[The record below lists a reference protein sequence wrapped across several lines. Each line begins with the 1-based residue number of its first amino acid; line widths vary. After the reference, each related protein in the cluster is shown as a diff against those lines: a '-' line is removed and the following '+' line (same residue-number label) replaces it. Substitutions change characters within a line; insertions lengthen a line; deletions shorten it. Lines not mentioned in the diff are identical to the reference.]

1 MLLDV
6 IKMNHTGWFF
16 EASAHLPVILTL
28 DQLRR
33 LTLLYPPGE
42 ESIMSILEAA
52 LRIWPLQMAC
62 GM

>member
-1 MLLDV
+1 MSY
-6 IKMNHTGWFF
+6 TGIFFFF
-16 EASAHLPVILTL
+16 EASLHLPGIETVY
-28 DQLRR
+28 QLRR

-52 LRIWPLQMAC
+52 LRIWPLQMAW